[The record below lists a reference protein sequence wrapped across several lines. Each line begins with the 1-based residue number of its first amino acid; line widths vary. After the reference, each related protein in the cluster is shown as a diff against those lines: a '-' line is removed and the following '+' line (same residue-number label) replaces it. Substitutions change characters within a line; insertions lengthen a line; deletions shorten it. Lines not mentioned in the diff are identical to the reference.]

1 MLSPLRIRT
10 QTLQIQRFLV
20 TLSDVYSKKVNEG
33 ALKEDDYQRKMI
45 VDFERLRKEIETY
58 QPPNVS
64 NVSDKSSSSFWK
76 LFQTSKKE
84 EAPKS
89 SSPRGIYLYGSVG
102 CGKTMLM
109 DLFFENCPIE
119 KKRRV
124 HFNDFMQNVHK
135 RMHELKMQSNEA
147 RGKFDPVPVIVDE
160 IMETTNLLCFDEFQV
175 TDIADAMILKRF
187 FSMLFERGLVMVAT
201 SNRAPSELYK
211 NGLQRH
217 QFLPFIT
224 ILEDKCSSLA
234 LDSGMDYRRS
244 ALGDGNPVFFHGED
258 ANSQCD
264 IVFKQSAANET
275 DNVRSKTLEILGR
288 KVVVEKCCGGVADVD
303 FKELCMTAKGA
314 ADYLVYARVFHT
326 VIVRNVPV
334 MNQDMWNA
342 MRRFITMIDT
352 FYDQKVR
359 VVIGAAV
366 PLDELFQFE
375 SHNVSHDALSDSKR
389 MLMDDLGIKS
399 DHEGMS
405 ANVFSGDEEA
415 FAYSRTVSRLYEM
428 QTEKYR
434 RQRRPYNATEGS
446 I

>member
-1 MLSPLRIRT
+1 MLSPLRTRT

-58 QPPNVS
+58 HPPNVS
-64 NVSDKSSSSFWK
+64 NVSEKSSSSFWK
-76 LFQTSKKE
+76 LFQASKKE

-217 QFLPFIT
+217 QFVPFIT

-244 ALGDGNPVFFHGED
+244 ASGDGNPVFFHGED
-258 ANSQCD
+258 ADTQCD
-264 IVFKQSAANET
+264 IAFKQSAANET

-314 ADYLVYARVFHT
+314 VDYLVYARVFHT
-326 VIVRNVPV
+326 VIVRNVPI

-415 FAYSRTVSRLYEM
+415 FAYTRTVSRLYEM

-434 RQRRPYNATEGS
+434 RQRRPYNVTEGS

>member
-1 MLSPLRIRT
+1 
-10 QTLQIQRFLV
+10 
-20 TLSDVYSKKVNEG
+20 
-33 ALKEDDYQRKMI
+33 
-45 VDFERLRKEIETY
+45 
-58 QPPNVS
+58 
-64 NVSDKSSSSFWK
+64 
-76 LFQTSKKE
+76 
-84 EAPKS
+84 
-89 SSPRGIYLYGSVG
+89 
-102 CGKTMLM
+102 
-109 DLFFENCPIE
+109 
-119 KKRRV
+119 
-124 HFNDFMQNVHK
+124 
-135 RMHELKMQSNEA
+135 MHELKMQSNKA

-187 FSMLFERGLVMVAT
+187 FSMLFDRGLVMVAT

-217 QFLPFIT
+217 QFMPFIT
-224 ILEDKCSSLA
+224 ILEDKCASLA

-244 ALGDGNPVFFHGED
+244 AAGDGNHVYFSSED
-258 ANSQCD
+258 SNTQCD
-264 IVFKQSAANET
+264 IVFKQSAANENDT
-275 DNVRSKTLEILGR
+275 VRSKTLEILGR
-288 KVVVEKCCGGVADVD
+288 RVIVEKCCGGVADVD

-314 ADYLVYARVFHT
+314 VDYLVYARVFHT
-326 VIVRNVPV
+326 VIVRNIPI

-359 VVIGAAV
+359 VVIGAAA

-375 SHNVSHDALSDSKR
+375 GHNTSHDALSDSKR

-434 RQRRPYNATEGS
+434 RQRRPYNATEDS

>member
-1 MLSPLRIRT
+1 MLSPLRRRT
-10 QTLQIQRFLV
+10 QTHQIQRFLV

-45 VDFERLRKEIETY
+45 VDFDRLRKEIETY
-58 QPPNVS
+58 QPS
-64 NVSDKSSSSFWK
+64 NVSKSSEKSSTGFWK
-76 LFQTSKKE
+76 MFQKSKTE
-84 EAPKS
+84 DAS
-89 SSPRGIYLYGSVG
+89 TTNSPRGIYLYGSVG

-109 DLFFENCPIE
+109 DLFFENCPIT
-119 KKRRV
+119 K
-124 HFNDFMQNVHK
+124 K

-217 QFLPFIT
+217 QFVPFIT
-224 ILEDKCSSLA
+224 ILEDKCASLA

-244 ALGDGNPVFFHGED
+244 ASGDGNPIYFHGDD
-258 ANSQCD
+258 ANNQCD

-288 KVVVEKCCGGVADVD
+288 RVVVEKCCGGVADID

-359 VVIGAAV
+359 VVIGAAA

-389 MLMDDLGIKS
+389 ILMDDLGIKS

-434 RQRRPYNATEGS
+434 RHRRPYNS
-446 I
+446 IESSI